1 MHLPNDHNIS
11 VTSISP
17 VSKKR
22 SPESLKLPEKQII
35 KTLDKQSVTDSIQE
49 TGKNIVR
56 KDASIKKV
64 YEGLKQLTTKHLLHA
79 KEKVTETLNSLTL
92 QKAQLKLKITE
103 IENNIIILKQEE
115 DKKQY
120 DSENRQNNL
129 KEQIL
134 ESELK
139 QNKMK
144 EASYSFKT
152 INKLAAIVDYS

>member
-1 MHLPNDHNIS
+1 MHLPNDHNTS

-17 VSKKR
+17 VSKKK

-79 KEKVTETLNSLTL
+79 EGKEKVSETLNSLTL

-103 IENNIIILKQEE
+103 IENNIIILKQEA

-134 ESELK
+134 KSELK

-144 EASYSFKT
+144 EAILLKQLT
-152 INKLAAIVDYS
+152 N

>member
-1 MHLPNDHNIS
+1 VHLPNDHNIS

-35 KTLDKQSVTDSIQE
+35 KTLDTQSVTDSIQE

-79 KEKVTETLNSLTL
+79 EGKEKVTETLNSLTL
-92 QKAQLKLKITE
+92 QKA
-103 IENNIIILKQEE
+103 
-115 DKKQY
+115 
-120 DSENRQNNL
+120 
-129 KEQIL
+129 
-134 ESELK
+134 
-139 QNKMK
+139 
-144 EASYSFKT
+144 
-152 INKLAAIVDYS
+152 

>member
-1 MHLPNDHNIS
+1 MHLPNYHNIS

-64 YEGLKQLTTKHLLHA
+64 YEGLQQLTTKHLLHTEG

-92 QKAQLKLKITE
+92 RKAQLKLKITE
-103 IENNIIILKQEE
+103 IENNIIILKQA

-120 DSENRQNNL
+120 DSENRAKQL
-129 KEQIL
+129 KRTNFRI
-134 ESELK
+134 
-139 QNKMK
+139 
-144 EASYSFKT
+144 
-152 INKLAAIVDYS
+152 

>member
-1 MHLPNDHNIS
+1 VRLPDDHNIS

-17 VSKKR
+17 VLKKR
-22 SPESLKLPEKQII
+22 SSESLKLPEKQII
-35 KTLDKQSVTDSIQE
+35 KTSDKQSVTDSIQE

-56 KDASIKKV
+56 KDTSIKKV

-79 KEKVTETLNSLTL
+79 EGKEKVTETLNSLTL

-103 IENNIIILKQEE
+103 IEIENNIIILKQEA

-144 EASYSFKT
+144 EAILLKQLT
-152 INKLAAIVDYS
+152 N